1 MDDLEIMWDDDPPE
15 RNVYGVLSANMSNF
29 NDIIEKFPTDPAY
42 IGAIIGRDGSNIKSI
57 KTNASSR
64 NDNIQVATPKS
75 GENGENR
82 LSLPTKNVCIGGT
95 EKKEVLQPIDWESLN
110 RKVEEYRKLQ
120 WAHLPK
126 LRKNFYQ
133 EVKEIAV
140 MTEEEV
146 NEMRLVNNNIIVS
159 RLKTSEDQMCLD
171 IPKPIY
177 KFDHCFKDYP
187 DILDEL
193 KKQNFTE
200 PSPIQKQAWP
210 ILLRA
215 VQHERGPRKP
225 KLHPQLHHHHPHH
238 PHHHHHTNGLPP
250 HHPHHHPGH
259 LPVSLVT
266 NVSASFNY
274 TSHISTHP
282 TQGFHAPPT
291 HPTAFHHP
299 GHALAQHNSLQNG
312 GAGVGVGL
320 ATGTHPPLPFPP
332 HLLPQMHHN
341 LIAEAASKLPSIP
354 AQASASTAAA
364 IVGAVNAV
372 AAATLPPSSL
382 STVTSTATS
391 TGTLPVGVNNVLPT
405 YDLTNSGGSSG
416 STGAGSATSLDFY
429 AKSTMTQNYSS
440 PSPSNSIQSIS
451 SIGVRSSIGSE
462 SPRVNVE
469 TETPSATPPL
479 STTASPA
486 PSPTDTNITSP
497 GSPMSISQHN
507 STTPTHQPT
516 TPTSSTHSPNNQ
528 HQTNL
533 SAPMLTSS
541 AANISGQAAAAGALY
556 AARQNGFLELL
567 LSPDKCQEIIQY
579 QVHNSILFPP
589 LPQQLIGM
597 DSRLLSWEMLQ
608 ETTARLLFMAVR
620 WVKCLMPFQTL
631 SKNDQYLL
639 LQESW
644 KELFLLNLAQW
655 TIPLDLT
662 PILETP
668 IIKERVLQDEATQT
682 EMKTIQE
689 ILCRFR
695 QITPD
700 GSEVGCMKAIA
711 LFAPE
716 TPGLCDVQPVE
727 MLQDQAQCILSD
739 HVRLRY
745 PRQAT
750 RFGRLLLLL
759 PSLRTIRASTI
770 EALFFKE
777 TIGNVPIARLLRD
790 MYSMEPAQVEK

>member
-1 MDDLEIMWDDDPPE
+1 MGTGD
-15 RNVYGVLSANMSNF
+15 
-29 NDIIEKFPTDPAY
+29 
-42 IGAIIGRDGSNIKSI
+42 
-57 KTNASSR
+57 
-64 NDNIQVATPKS
+64 
-75 GENGENR
+75 R
-82 LSLPTKNVCIGGT
+82 L
-95 EKKEVLQPIDWESLN
+95 
-110 RKVEEYRKLQ
+110 
-120 WAHLPK
+120 
-126 LRKNFYQ
+126 
-133 EVKEIAV
+133 
-140 MTEEEV
+140 
-146 NEMRLVNNNIIVS
+146 
-159 RLKTSEDQMCLD
+159 LD
-171 IPKPIY
+171 IPCKVCGDRSSGKHYGIY
-177 KFDHCFKDYP
+177 SCDGCSGFFKRSIHRNRIYTCKATGDLKGRCPVDKTHRNQCRACRLAKCFQSAMNKD
-187 DILDEL
+187 
-193 KKQNFTE
+193 
-200 PSPIQKQAWP
+200 
-210 ILLRA
+210 A

-238 PHHHHHTNGLPP
+238 PHHHHHHHHNGLAA
-250 HHPHHHPGH
+250 HHAHHHPGHH

-282 TQGFHAPPT
+282 VQGFQPPA

-299 GHALAQHNSLQNG
+299 GHALAQHSALQNG
-312 GAGVGVGL
+312 AVAVPP
-320 ATGTHPPLPFPP
+320 HPPLPFPP
-332 HLLPQMHHN
+332 HLLPHMHHN
-341 LIAEAASKLPSIP
+341 LIAEATSKLPSM
-354 AQASASTAAA
+354 AATAAA
-364 IVGAVNAV
+364 TTAATIVGAVNA
-372 AAATLPPSSL
+372 AAHPPS
-382 STVTSTATS
+382 
-391 TGTLPVGVNNVLPT
+391 
-405 YDLTNSGGSSG
+405 TN
-416 STGAGSATSLDFY
+416 TH
-429 AKSTMTQNYSS
+429 NYSS
-440 PSPSNSIQSIS
+440 PSPTPSIQSIS
-451 SIGVRSSIGSE
+451 SIGGRSSLGSE

-479 STTASPA
+479 STSASPV
-486 PSPTDTNITSP
+486 PSLTDTNVTGGPASP
-497 GSPMSISQHN
+497 IIIINGNSNNNNSSADVDNNNDNSINNQNCKPSSGGSSLAASSGTPSRSSPLSSHSPAAQH
-507 STTPTHQPT
+507 SGTGVS
-516 TPTSSTHSPNNQ
+516 TSSS
-528 HQTNL
+528 
-533 SAPMLTSS
+533 SS
-541 AANISGQAAAAGALY
+541 AAAAASQAAALY

-579 QVHNSILFPP
+579 QVHNSLLFPA
-589 LPQQLIGM
+589 LPQQLIGV

-631 SKNDQYLL
+631 TKNDQHLL

-662 PILETP
+662 PILESP
-668 IIKERVLQDEATQT
+668 LIKERVLQDDATQI

-695 QITPD
+695 QIAPD

-716 TPGLCDVQPVE
+716 TAGLCDVQPVE

-759 PSLRTIRASTI
+759 PSLRTIRAATI

-790 MYSMEPAQVEK
+790 MYSMEPAQVDK